1 MKCLERLV
9 LNIIL
14 STIHSSLDLYQFAY
28 KAGRG
33 TDDVVVCMLHRL
45 LEHLEGTG
53 NCAHILFVDFSSVFN
68 TIQRH
73 TIIQKLNNLD
83 VSPTI
88 DLRP

>member
-1 MKCLERLV
+1 MKCLDRLV
-9 LNIIL
+9 LNIL
-14 STIHSSLDLYQFAY
+14 LPTIHSSLDPYQFAY
-28 KAGRG
+28 KARRG
-33 TDDVVVCMLHRL
+33 TDDLVVCMLHRL

-53 NCAHILFVDFSSVFN
+53 NCAHILFVDFSSVFI

-83 VSPTI
+83 ISPTI